1 MAQPVWITPAGTI
14 GTYPSQVLFTATLI
28 ANAVLPASAI
38 NYTLLSGSL
47 PPGMTLTSND
57 NICTLLGTPGLVVNS
72 TTYTFAVRATDNLG
86 NIRDRTFS
94 LSTTGA
100 SLPHFTTPTG
110 TILSTYDSTWVNLP
124 IIYTNPL
131 STNAVVIRVIQGQLP
146 PGLEINDVGLI
157 RGYAQPPIANFN
169 LPVVTTSGVATTQ
182 SSNTISCL
190 STTGFG
196 VGRPINFTGTV
207 FGGIT
212 AGQQYYINSIIDA
225 TTFTIST
232 TIGGPIFSL
241 SSAAGYMTI
250 TLPTVS
256 VGQPTVET
264 YAFTLKLTSSLG
276 NDLQSYSI
284 TVINQNTPTSQ
295 GGPGFPTNTRIP
307 TIYNTRPATYN
318 INPDIIDY
326 GYFVLP
332 PGSDVTGATYSP
344 TVNANIGT
352 VNSNTFFAFR
362 VLGHDFD
369 GSGLTYNYANL
380 PLGLTGDRNTGWIT
394 GTPAISTD
402 SISQF
407 SFSVQVYKSVNPT
420 IFTPFFNFSFV
431 VENAING
438 IVTWVTPNDLGQIY
452 NGTTSILN
460 VEAQSDVA
468 LEYRLVSGTLPPNLV
483 LLPTGELSG
492 VVAFQPTNSILIAG
506 ISTQFTFTVEAYS
519 PLFPVVQSSQTFTL
533 EVYQEYQQPTDTLY
547 ISCNPSLSDRNL
559 INSLLTDTTLIPPEY
574 LYRADDPY
582 FGLSNSVIY
591 EHAYGINASDFNEY
605 VAAVTQNH
613 YWRNITLGEIKVA
626 QAINE
631 TNGELIYEVVYSE
644 VVDNLLN
651 LGEYYPD
658 QANIYGASVP
668 QSIYWQNF
676 IPLDLGPWYTS
687 ETNIFTSYINSPS
700 GQEFYTSLTPGA
712 VRTLYPN
719 SLVNMR
725 NRVGQVLGQVYNSKL
740 LPLWMT
746 SQQVNGS
753 TLGYTPAWV
762 ICYTQPGTVTG
773 LTMPITLPDGT
784 TTLTPTY
791 AQYIQYQIN
800 NNWLNP
806 VGQKQSL
813 NTINF
818 TIDRFTVNKSI
829 TYNYDNNSSP
839 PAWTA
844 LPSATPVPNPLD
856 SQDFYVLFPQKT
868 ILPDKS
874 QY

>member
-1 MAQPVWITPAGTI
+1 MKLKGLKTLFILLTLFCFSCTSYKNIPYFQDLNTNGVTKEDINNYSPLIIQPGDII
-14 GTYPSQVLFTATLI
+14 GLFVTS
-28 ANAVLPASAI
+28 ANPEAS
-38 NYTLLSGSL
+38 S
-47 PPGMTLTSND
+47 
-57 NICTLLGTPGLVVNS
+57 V
-72 TTYTFAVRATDNLG
+72 F
-86 NIRDRTFS
+86 
-94 LSTTGA
+94 
-100 SLPHFTTPTG
+100 
-110 TILSTYDSTWVNLP
+110 
-124 IIYTNPL
+124 
-131 STNAVVIRVIQGQLP
+131 
-146 PGLEINDVGLI
+146 
-157 RGYAQPPIANFN
+157 NFN
-169 LPVVTTSGVATTQ
+169 LNRQNGENADRSPQNAV
-182 SSNTISCL
+182 
-190 STTGFG
+190 
-196 VGRPINFTGTV
+196 
-207 FGGIT
+207 
-212 AGQQYYINSIIDA
+212 
-225 TTFTIST
+225 
-232 TIGGPIFSL
+232 IGYLVDSKGL
-241 SSAAGYMTI
+241 
-250 TLPTVS
+250 V
-256 VGQPTVET
+256 
-264 YAFTLKLTSSLG
+264 
-276 NDLQSYSI
+276 
-284 TVINQNTPTSQ
+284 
-295 GGPGFPTNTRIP
+295 RIP
-307 TIYNTRPATYN
+307 
-318 INPDIIDY
+318 
-326 GYFVLP
+326 L
-332 PGSDVTGATYSP
+332 
-344 TVNANIGT
+344 
-352 VNSNTFFAFR
+352 
-362 VLGHDFD
+362 
-369 GSGLTYNYANL
+369 
-380 PLGLTGDRNTGWIT
+380 
-394 GTPAISTD
+394 
-402 SISQF
+402 
-407 SFSVQVYKSVNPT
+407 
-420 IFTPFFNFSFV
+420 
-431 VENAING
+431 
-438 IVTWVTPNDLGQIY
+438 
-452 NGTTSILN
+452 
-460 VEAQSDVA
+460 
-468 LEYRLVSGTLPPNLV
+468 
-483 LLPTGELSG
+483 
-492 VVAFQPTNSILIAG
+492 
-506 ISTQFTFTVEAYS
+506 
-519 PLFPVVQSSQTFTL
+519 
-533 EVYQEYQQPTDTLY
+533 
-547 ISCNPSLSDRNL
+547 
-559 INSLLTDTTLIPPEY
+559 
-574 LYRADDPY
+574 
-582 FGLSNSVIY
+582 
-591 EHAYGINASDFNEY
+591 
-605 VAAVTQNH
+605 
-613 YWRNITLGEIKVA
+613 LGEIKVA